1 MRADAARNRGRLLE
15 AAAAAFRE
23 QGLDVPVA
31 EIARR
36 AGVGPGT
43 LFRHFPTKDDLVAA
57 IIEERIQAM
66 RAFADGAG
74 WAGLEHFVWRAAEMH
89 AEDRGLMHAIKHRAL
104 DNPLLTDCRMDL
116 LSAVGA
122 MIAQAKTDGD
132 LREDFEARDV
142 PALVSAIAATGDEW
156 RRYLQIVLDGLRA
169 SRSAEAPASARPR
182 SSGSS
187 RATRAP
193 SAPA

>member
-15 AAAAAFRE
+15 AAAAAFAE

-36 AGVGPGT
+36 ACVGPGT
-43 LFRHFPTKDDLVAA
+43 LFRHFPTKDDLIAA

-66 RAFADGAG
+66 RAFADGEG
-74 WAGLEHFVWRAAEMH
+74 WAGLERFIWRAAELH
-89 AEDRGLMHAIKHRAL
+89 AADRGLMHAIKHRAL
-104 DNPLLTDCRMDL
+104 ENPMLTDCRMDL
-116 LSAVGA
+116 LSVVGG
-122 MIAQAKTDGD
+122 MIEQAKADGD
-132 LREDFEARDV
+132 LRDDFEAQDV
-142 PALVSAIAATGDEW
+142 PALVSAIAATGDQW
-156 RRYLQIVLDGLRA
+156 RRYLQIVLDGL
-169 SRSAEAPASARPR
+169 STSAAAPASARPR